1 MEFTFKIDPE
11 EFGRMISAFP
21 AEVRQQFIDSAIK
34 AYPMMVAEM
43 MKNSAFKFPQQP
55 DDFNPFDPFGI
66 MKMMHNNQKK

>member
-34 AYPMMVAEM
+34 AYPMMMSEM

-55 DDFNPFDPFGI
+55 DDFNPFDPFGF
-66 MKMMHNNQKK
+66 MKMMQKSQKK

>member
-55 DDFNPFDPFGI
+55 NDFNPFDPFGI
-66 MKMMHNNQKK
+66 MKMMQNNQKK

>member
-55 DDFNPFDPFGI
+55 SDFNPFDPFGI
-66 MKMMHNNQKK
+66 MKMMQNNQKK